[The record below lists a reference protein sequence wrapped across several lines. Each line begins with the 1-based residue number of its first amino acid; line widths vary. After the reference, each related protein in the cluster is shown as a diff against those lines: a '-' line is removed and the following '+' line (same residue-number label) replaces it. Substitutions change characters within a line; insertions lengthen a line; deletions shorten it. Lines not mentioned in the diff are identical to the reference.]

1 MNFDKNQLIKLAQTK
16 MPFGKF
22 RGKCLIDLPENY
34 IVWFESQGFPE
45 GEIGNLLKQ
54 LYEIKVNGL
63 EYLIRPL
70 KNQ

>member
-22 RGKCLIDLPENY
+22 KGTVLIDLPERY
-34 IVWFESQGFPE
+34 IVWFETQGFPE

-54 LYEIKVNGL
+54 LYEIQVNGL

-70 KNQ
+70 KKQ